1 MWLLPPLVGLLAGA
15 GSALMPGIP
24 DEFGW
29 SLRLVLGVLGF
40 VAMTA
45 ISVIYLMA
53 FDYDHNQQTDDVGRS

>member
-1 MWLLPPLVGLLAGA
+1 
-15 GSALMPGIP
+15 MPGIP

-53 FDYDHNQQTDDVGRS
+53 FDYDHNQQTDDVGRP